1 MPLFP
6 FCPSMCPPLHP
17 STHPFLPQ
25 HIPSIPSVSII
36 SGFSCQFL
44 LDLGTHS
51 KVAFHETYFVCLCP
65 TICLSVCL
73 YVCMFVC
80 LSTYLSPSLP
90 VLSVYLCLANWTLAT
105 KNLELV
111 RGLNLG
117 LFSGCAPTIR
127 IGCLTLTLMR

>member
-65 TICLSVCL
+65 TICLSVCP
-73 YVCMFVC
+73 YVRMFVC
-80 LSTYLSPSLP
+80 LP
-90 VLSVYLCLANWTLAT
+90 VYLFVSFSASP
-105 KNLELV
+105 V
-111 RGLNLG
+111 RLSM
-117 LFSGCAPTIR
+117 SGQLDPCNQE
-127 IGCLTLTLMR
+127 